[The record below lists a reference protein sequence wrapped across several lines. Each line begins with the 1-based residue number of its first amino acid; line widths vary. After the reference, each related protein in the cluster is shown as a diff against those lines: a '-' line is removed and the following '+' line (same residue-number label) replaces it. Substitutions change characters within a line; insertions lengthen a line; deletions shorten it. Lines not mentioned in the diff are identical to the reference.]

1 MHKIVFLN
9 PPLTSYQR
17 YGILGRVLHEMQPN
31 NLCYLAAVTRQAGFE
46 TKIIDSPALRLDIRN
61 ALEQIKGY
69 SPEYVGV
76 TATSCSVEN
85 AGKLAT
91 AIKQHNRGIVTILGG
106 VHLSAL
112 PENTMQRF
120 KDFDIGV
127 IGEGEKTI
135 VHLLKALAE
144 KSDLRDV
151 KGIIFRKE
159 NNFIIT
165 SPRETIDD
173 LDILPMPAW
182 DLLPDFSH
190 YAPNLS
196 SFHRFPVVNLVT
208 SRGCNKNCIFC
219 DRPVFGRKVR
229 THSPTYIMD
238 TIKYLHQHYNIR
250 EIVFNDP
257 DFSFSK
263 ERTLRLCKMM
273 RDKKIRLSWTCLVR
287 VDSIDQDVLLEM
299 RKAGCWQIGV
309 GIESGSQKILN
320 ILSKDTQLDKIE
332 ESIHL
337 LDKIGFNIIGYFIIG
352 SPLETENT
360 IKETMAFIKRIKID
374 NIKVDFFTPYPGST
388 IYKEIRKFGNFNE
401 DWSKLN
407 GAFPMFIPFNLN
419 EEELWSSAKKIL
431 REFYFKP
438 RIVMNFLQRSLDPKI
453 VLEFFKG
460 MIALRRYLIKRGK
473 LKTKPIT
480 RENLRI

>member
-1 MHKIVFLN
+1 MPKIVFLN

-31 NLCYLAAVTRQAGFE
+31 NLCYLAAATRQAGFE

-61 ALEQIKGY
+61 AVEQIKVY
-69 SPEYVGV
+69 SPEYVGI
-76 TATSCSVEN
+76 TATTCSVKS
-85 AGKLAT
+85 AGELAT
-91 AIKQHNRGIVTILGG
+91 AIKQHNPGIVTILGG

-112 PENTMQRF
+112 PEITMQRF

-135 VHLLKALAE
+135 VHLLKALTE
-144 KSDLRDV
+144 KSDLRDI

-159 NNFIIT
+159 NNFIVT
-165 SPRETIDD
+165 PPQAVIDN

-196 SFHRFPVVNLVT
+196 SFHRFPVINLVT
-208 SRGCNKNCIFC
+208 SRGCDKNCVFC
-219 DRPVFGRKVR
+219 DRQIFGRTIR
-229 THSPTYIMD
+229 THSPTYIIE
-238 TIKYLHQHYNIR
+238 TIDYLQKKYNIR
-250 EIVFNDP
+250 EIVFNDS
-257 DFSFSK
+257 DFCFSK

-273 RDKKIRLSWTCLVR
+273 RDEKNRLSWTCLVR

-320 ILSKDTQLDKIE
+320 ILNKDTQLDKIE
-332 ESIHL
+332 ESVHL

-352 SPLETENT
+352 SPSETEST
-360 IKETMAFIKRIKID
+360 IKETLAFIKKIKID
-374 NIKVDFFTPYPGST
+374 NIKVDFFTPYPGSP
-388 IYKEIRKFGNFNE
+388 IYTEIRKFGNFTE
-401 DWSKLN
+401 DWQKLN
-407 GAFPMFIPFNLN
+407 GAFPMFIPFNLH
-419 EEELWSSAKKIL
+419 EEELWSSTKKIL
-431 REFYFKP
+431 KEFYFKP
-438 RIVMNFLQRSLDPKI
+438 RIVINFLQRSLAPKI

-460 MIALRRYLIKRGK
+460 MIALGWYLIKGGQ
-473 LKTKPIT
+473 LKTKAIT